1 MHWSVAFMIRSVHRR
16 EVKVFVRQAFIQD
29 DFRSEVKKLE
39 NNRFFLILSD
49 IKDIVSFDNF
59 YGGN

>member
-39 NNRFFLILSD
+39 NNRFFLNSQ
-49 IKDIVSFDNF
+49 
-59 YGGN
+59 